1 MDRQNLNRV
10 GIFFFFPIKPK
21 MVSRRFAESVSPN
34 SISPKPFRRT
44 DVSPNGRFTERTLRR
59 MDVSP
64 NGRFTESISPKGN
77 FGQSYHNVGRKIFGE
92 PSVRRNVLSVKRPF
106 VDTACRW
113 SVLLAEH
120 PFGET
125 SVRRNVHSAKRLSV
139 KRTVTEED

>member
-44 DVSPNGRFTERTLRR
+44 DVSPNGRFTERTFRR

-64 NGRFTESISPKGN
+64 NGRFTEWTFRRKDVSPKGRFAERTFRRKFFGLHYVNSDQN
-77 FGQSYHNVGRKIFGE
+77 FLSVKWIRRNVHSVKRPFGE
-92 PSVRRNVLSVKRPF
+92 PSVR
-106 VDTACRW
+106 
-113 SVLLAEH
+113 
-120 PFGET
+120 
-125 SVRRNVHSAKRLSV
+125 
-139 KRTVTEED
+139 